1 MNCDLTIGIPV
12 RNEEESIGK
21 CLRAVL
27 ASDLPTHTE
36 IVVCDNASTD
46 MSMAYVREFD
56 DERMRIVQESTLG
69 KVFAMNSIIEHSKSE
84 YIIFCDADVLPA
96 KDTFI
101 KMRERLVDSDLHAV
115 GINLLDVSKDAFF
128 QWWYRQMA
136 KIEKDEL
143 ANNCM
148 GGCFGI
154 QKRRFGKFPPVLST
168 DFYMSAY
175 YHYGNGKCVRFDDI
189 HAFYKRANTFKDV
202 LMKKIRNRLKYLQ
215 IKLTHAD
222 LAGFQYEPP
231 VDYRRLTKNL
241 SFATF
246 VAFLFYAFFE
256 TVAFIVGTAIFIVK
270 FRRIGYSWRKARST
284 KLQDVD
290 PAALPEVLDA

>member
-1 MNCDLTIGIPV
+1 MSCHLTIGIPV

-27 ASDLPTHTE
+27 ASDLPMQTE
-36 IVVCDNASTD
+36 IIICDNGSTD
-46 MSMAYVREFD
+46 KSMEFVRTFG
-56 DERMRIVQESTLG
+56 DERIRIVQETSLG
-69 KVFAMNSIIEHSKSE
+69 KVFAMNKIIEQSRSE
-84 YIIFCDADVLPA
+84 HIIFCDADVLPR

-101 KMRERLVDSDLHAV
+101 QIRKRLVGSDLHAV
-115 GINLLDVSKDAFF
+115 GINLIDVSKDWFF
-128 QWWYRQMA
+128 KWWYRQMA

-154 QKRRFGKFPPVLST
+154 QKGRFGKFPPVLST

-175 YHYGNGKCVRFDDI
+175 YHYGNGKCVRSDDI
-189 HAFYKRANTFKDV
+189 HAFYKRASTFKDV

-215 IKLTHAD
+215 IKMRFTD

-231 VDYRRLTKNL
+231 VDYNRLAKNL
-241 SFATF
+241 SPATFATF
-246 VAFLFYAFFE
+246 LLYAFFE
-256 TVAFIVGTAIFIVK
+256 AVAFAVGTTVFLVK
-270 FRRIGYSWRKARST
+270 FKHIGYSWRKARST

-290 PAALPEVLDA
+290 PAALPDVLDA